1 MKVIYWILDKASQEY
16 PPFVL
21 KKNILAMKNVYCKI
35 ALSNIM
41 NELVKECDVIF
52 STSLD
57 TFQPSHIPPLNLA
70 PYKNGSRGKEALGLF
85 SLKKINLRQ
94 ECP

>member
-1 MKVIYWILDKASQEY
+1 
-16 PPFVL
+16 
-21 KKNILAMKNVYCKI
+21 MKNVYCKI
-35 ALSNIM
+35 ALSQPNIM